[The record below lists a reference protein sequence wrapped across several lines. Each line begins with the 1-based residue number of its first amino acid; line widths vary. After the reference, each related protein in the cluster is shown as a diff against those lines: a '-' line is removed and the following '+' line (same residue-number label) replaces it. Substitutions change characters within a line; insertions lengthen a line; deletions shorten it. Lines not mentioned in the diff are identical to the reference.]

1 VRTAMNKTL
10 LSLCVVSTLTT
21 GSVWAAGE
29 TALNATVETYMITG
43 LHCPACTKTIEA
55 SLSKT
60 PGIQSIK
67 VDWKTK
73 DAKIAFDESKVSAQ
87 QVAQLIAAT
96 PHMMG
101 PSMNYD
107 GWLVLKTP
115 DMKDDATAKAKDAL
129 QKVAGV
135 KSVNTFPDK
144 HLVEIQFTADGKT
157 NSQQLVDALSA
168 VGLKAENF

>member
-1 VRTAMNKTL
+1 MNKIL
-10 LSLCVVSTLTT
+10 LSLCIVSTFAT

-29 TALNATVETYMITG
+29 SAQNATSETYMITG

-60 PGIQSIK
+60 TGIQSIK

-101 PSMNYD
+101 PSMHYD

-115 DMKDDATAKAKDAL
+115 DMKDDASAAKAKDAL

-135 KSVNTFPDK
+135 KSVNPFSDK
-144 HLVEIQFTADGKT
+144 HLVEIQFTADGNT
-157 NSQQLVDALSA
+157 NSQQLIDALSA
-168 VGLKAENF
+168 AGLKAEQF

>member
-1 VRTAMNKTL
+1 MNKTL
-10 LSLCVVSTLTT
+10 LSLCIVATFTT
-21 GSVWAAGE
+21 GSFWAAGE
-29 TALNATVETYMITG
+29 TSQNATAETYMITG
-43 LHCPACTKTIEA
+43 LHCPACTKTVEA

-60 PGIQSIK
+60 PAIQSIN

-73 DAKIAFDESKVSAQ
+73 DAKIEFDESKVSAQ

-101 PSMNYD
+101 PSMHYD

-115 DMKDDATAKAKDAL
+115 DVKDDASAAKAKGAL
-129 QKVAGV
+129 QKIAGV
-135 KSVNTFPDK
+135 KSVNGFPDK

-157 NSQQLVDALSA
+157 SSQQLIDALSA